1 MSEEIVQESLSLET
15 SESMSESTSISES
28 TSESTSTSKST
39 SESTSES
46 DSVSSSESTE
56 EPIIESETTEEAQ
69 EETNTEEVQEESTEE
84 TEEKISVILKDGTDI
99 SDVAFMNGIFLL
111 VPYEKR
117 KKASEYY
124 SGITIN
130 GTTYDEVVAFKVTL
144 EKQGDY
150 YAINY
155 HLDDEEEEE

>member
-1 MSEEIVQESLSLET
+1 MSEKIKQESLSLET
-15 SESMSESTSISES
+15 SESISESTSV
-28 TSESTSTSKST
+28 SESTSTST
-39 SESTSES
+39 SIS
-46 DSVSSSESTE
+46 DSVSSSESVE
-56 EPIIESETTEEAQ
+56 EPIVESEVQEELTTEEAQ
-69 EETNTEEVQEESTEE
+69 DGSTKE

>member
-1 MSEEIVQESLSLET
+1 MSEKIKQESLNLET
-15 SESMSESTSISES
+15 SESVSKSTSISES
-28 TSESTSTSKST
+28 TSTSTS
-39 SESTSES
+39 E
-46 DSVSSSESTE
+46 SVSSSESVE
-56 EPIIESETTEEAQ
+56 EPIVES
-69 EETNTEEVQEESTEE
+69 EVQEETTTEETQDESTKE
-84 TEEKISVILKDGTDI
+84 TEEKITVILKDGTDI

>member
-1 MSEEIVQESLSLET
+1 MSEEIKQESLSLET
-15 SESMSESTSISES
+15 SESVSKSTSIS
-28 TSESTSTSKST
+28 
-39 SESTSES
+39 
-46 DSVSSSESTE
+46 DSLSSSESAE
-56 EPIIESETTEEAQ
+56 EPIVESETI
-69 EETNTEEVQEESTEE
+69 TEE
-84 TEEKISVILKDGTDI
+84 TEETQDKSTGEAEEKITVILKDGTDI

-155 HLDDEEEEE
+155 HLDDEEEEEE

>member
-1 MSEEIVQESLSLET
+1 MSEKIKQESLSLET
-15 SESMSESTSISES
+15 SESISESTSV
-28 TSESTSTSKST
+28 SESTSTST
-39 SESTSES
+39 SIS
-46 DSVSSSESTE
+46 DSVSSSESVE
-56 EPIIESETTEEAQ
+56 EPIVESE
-69 EETNTEEVQEESTEE
+69 VQDGSTEE

>member
-1 MSEEIVQESLSLET
+1 MSEKIKQESLSLET
-15 SESMSESTSISES
+15 SESISESTSV
-28 TSESTSTSKST
+28 SESTSTST
-39 SESTSES
+39 SIS
-46 DSVSSSESTE
+46 DSVSSSESVE
-56 EPIIESETTEEAQ
+56 EPIVESEVQEELTTEEAQ
-69 EETNTEEVQEESTEE
+69 DGSTKE

-130 GTTYDEVVAFKVTL
+130 GTTYDEVAAFKVTL

>member
-1 MSEEIVQESLSLET
+1 MSEEIKQESLSLEDSESDSTSISESVSSST
-15 SESMSESTSISES
+15 SESVSESTSISES
-28 TSESTSTSKST
+28 
-39 SESTSES
+39 
-46 DSVSSSESTE
+46 VSSSENIE
-56 EPIIESETTEEAQ
+56 EPIIESETVDENVES
-69 EETNTEEVQEESTEE
+69 EETQEESTEE
-84 TEEKISVILKDGTDI
+84 TEKEKISVILKDGTDL
-99 SDVAFMNGIFLL
+99 SDAAFMNGIFLL

>member
-1 MSEEIVQESLSLET
+1 MSEEIKQESLSLET
-15 SESMSESTSISES
+15 SESVSKSTSISES
-28 TSESTSTSKST
+28 TSTST
-39 SESTSES
+39 SESISES
-46 DSVSSSESTE
+46 ASISDDTLSSENTE
-56 EPIIESETTEEAQ
+56 EPIAESKVQEELTTEETQ
-69 EETNTEEVQEESTEE
+69 DESTEE
-84 TEEKISVILKDGTDI
+84 TEEKITVILKDGTDI

>member
-1 MSEEIVQESLSLET
+1 MSEKIKQESLSLET
-15 SESMSESTSISES
+15 SESISESTSV
-28 TSESTSTSKST
+28 SESTSTST
-39 SESTSES
+39 SIS
-46 DSVSSSESTE
+46 DSVSSSESVE
-56 EPIIESETTEEAQ
+56 EPIVESEAQ
-69 EETNTEEVQEESTEE
+69 DGSTEE